1 MALYPKEFGG
11 QDRLQPGARGEIFQ
25 ADLPGYRGQ
34 GDRINRTHN
43 NLNVSA
49 HDVPNIKWELDRRLP
64 VLFRDGF
71 GFGFNQVTLPKGRIV
86 ALDPHMNLLDSATK
100 KAYNVMTIAN
110 GGSYVKLRDKVTK
123 EGTPQDHKQWE
134 IVTGKVVE
142 ASDKEKIYISSPVK
156 PENIEVDINTG
167 KLKVDG
173 NVTDDYRAPNM
184 PIGIA
189 QRTEYTRNDDAFNGM
204 MPSPTLTDAMVELP
218 FFLTKDKAEGNPF
231 GSAYGNILPGDLVKS
246 DENGRLTIS
255 PLSRMDIL
263 FGKTAGALQTSDT
276 QAGGLSAAEIE
287 YERQQIVGQ
296 VYEVRRDLLPAGAA
310 RFAQWALSD
319 RMNFNEFNPMEQRG
333 NNRDGEDVNE
343 NSPFNIG
350 GKDGSVSTNKNMT
363 GIDPYQPPGYPYNN
377 TFSEND
383 LHMLASTARKAGNR
397 MPLEYQLDQGIPGLT
412 DGYNAVVQEKGPEQ
426 LAELF
431 KAQSADVYTDVYA
444 RLTDV
449 SIEPNSLQIAIT
461 NAPKDKATFTAAT
474 KGAKLAAN
482 VYDGVNFDSAAG
494 TLADALT
501 LKYFDELQ
509 GLLVFEVTDK
519 EKYHKFFTDNGENLA
534 KNSLKI
540 YAKYKKRGLAGV
552 PTMLDWDGCQ
562 GVVSVLLTK

>member
-1 MALYPKEFGG
+1 MAIYPKNFNG

-25 ADLPGYRGQ
+25 SDIPGYRNQ

-64 VLFRDGF
+64 VLFRDGYAF
-71 GFGFNQVTLPKGRIV
+71 GYNQVTLPKGRIV
-86 ALDPHMNLLDSATK
+86 ALDPYMNLLDSASK
-100 KAYNVMTIAN
+100 KAYNVLTLAN
-110 GGSYVKLRDKVTK
+110 GGSYVKLRDKMK
-123 EGTPQDHKQWE
+123 LSQPQDDKQWE
-134 IVTGKVVE
+134 LVTGKVVKGT
-142 ASDKEKIYISSPVK
+142 DKEDIYISSPVR
-156 PENIEVDINTG
+156 PENITLDDNTG

-173 NVTDDYRAPNM
+173 NVKDDYRAPNV
-184 PIGIA
+184 PIGMA

-204 MPSPTLTDAMVELP
+204 MPAPTLTDGLVELP

-231 GSAYGNILPGDLVKS
+231 GSAYGNLLPGDLVKS

-263 FGKTAGALQTSDT
+263 FGKAAGDHLSGAALT
-276 QAGGLSAAEIE
+276 GGLSAAEIE
-287 YERQQIVGQ
+287 YERQQVVGQ

-319 RMNFNEFNPMEQRG
+319 RMNFNEFNPLEYRA
-333 NNRDGEDVNE
+333 NNRDGEDAIDH
-343 NSPFNIG
+343 SPFAIG
-350 GKDGSVSTNKNMT
+350 GKDGSVPTNKNMT
-363 GIDPYQPPGYPYNN
+363 GIDPYKPPGYPYNN

-383 LHMLASTARKAGNR
+383 LHMLESTAREAGPR

-412 DGYNAVVQEKGPEQ
+412 DGYNAVVTEKGPEQ

-431 KAQSADVYTDVYA
+431 RAESVDVYTDIYA
-444 RLTDV
+444 RLNNV
-449 SIEPNSLQIAIT
+449 AIEHNSLQLALT
-461 NAPKDKATFTAAT
+461 NAPKGKATFSPAT
-474 KGAKLAAN
+474 QGAKLTAN
-482 VYDGVNFDSAAG
+482 VYAG
-494 TLADALT
+494 TEYSHADETLENALT
-501 LKYFDELQ
+501 VKYFDELQ
-509 GLLVFEVTDK
+509 GLLVFEITDK
-519 EKYHKFFTDNGENLA
+519 AAYDKFLEQQGTSLA
-534 KNSLKI
+534 KNPLKI

>member
-1 MALYPKEFGG
+1 MAIYPKNFGG
-11 QDRLQPGARGEIFQ
+11 KEKLQPGARGEIFQ
-25 ADLPGYRGQ
+25 ADLPGYRNQ

-49 HDVPNIKWELDRRLP
+49 HDVPNIKWELDKRLP
-64 VLFRDGF
+64 VLFRDGYAF
-71 GFGFNQVTLPKGRIV
+71 GYNQVTLPKGRIV
-86 ALDPHMNLLDSATK
+86 ALDPHMNLLDSASK
-100 KAYNVMTIAN
+100 KAYNVLTLAN
-110 GGSYVKLRDKVTK
+110 GGSYVKLREKRK
-123 EGTPQDHKQWE
+123 EQDHKQWE

-142 ASDKEKIYISSPVK
+142 GTDKEKIYISSPIK
-156 PENIEVDINTG
+156 PENIEVDADTG
-167 KLKVDG
+167 KLKVDS
-173 NVTDDYRAPNM
+173 NVTDSYRAPNV

-189 QRTEYTRNDDAFNGM
+189 QRTEYTRNDDAFNGI
-204 MPSPTLTDAMVELP
+204 MPSPTLTDALVELP
-218 FFLTKDKAEGNPF
+218 FFLTKEKAEGNPF
-231 GSAYGNILPGDLVKS
+231 GCAYGNILPGDLVKS
-246 DENGRLTIS
+246 DENGRFTIS

-263 FGKTAGALQTSDT
+263 FGKSAGAHLSGEGLT
-276 QAGGLSAAEIE
+276 GGLSAAEIE
-287 YERQQIVGQ
+287 YERQQVVGQ

-319 RMNFNEFNPMEQRG
+319 RMNFNDFNPMEYRG
-333 NNRDGEDVNE
+333 NNRDGEDTNE
-343 NSPFNIG
+343 RSPFNIG

-383 LHMLASTARKAGNR
+383 LHMLGSSVRKAGNR

-412 DGYNAVVQEKGPEQ
+412 DGYNAVVTEKGPQQ

-431 KAQSADVYTDVYA
+431 RAQSEDVYTDIYA

-449 SIEPNSLQIAIT
+449 SVEPNSLQIAVC
-461 NAPKDKATFTAAT
+461 NAPKDKASFVPAT
-474 KGAKLAAN
+474 QGAKLDVIA
-482 VYDGVNFDSAAG
+482 YDGTDYSRAKN
-494 TLADALT
+494 TLTGGLI
-501 LKYFDELQ
+501 LKYFDETQ
-509 GLLVFEVTDK
+509 GLLVFEPADK
-519 EKYHKFFTDNGENLA
+519 KQYHQFFETNGEHLA